1 MVTGEVKRSESCS
14 VVSDSAAPWT
24 VQSVGFSRPESWRGW
39 PFPSP
44 GDLPNP
50 GMEPRL
56 PTLQEG
62 SSPAEPPGKTK
73 NTGVGSL
80 SLLQLIFPTQ
90 ESNWGLPHCRQI
102 LYQLS
107 YQGSPGL
114 LKIKA
119 CREARRCW
127 GENPSISACNGS
139 ALSLLL

>member
-1 MVTGEVKRSESCS
+1 MTGEVKRSESCS

-90 ESNWGLPHCRQI
+90 ESNWGLLLCRRI

-107 YQGSPGL
+107 YDP
-114 LKIKA
+114 
-119 CREARRCW
+119 
-127 GENPSISACNGS
+127 PSII
-139 ALSLLL
+139 LLYTLIECSVSTRLGYTCGAMQPSSVL